1 MVSED
6 ETMEM
11 AVGDRLLVTGATG
24 LVGSHV
30 AERANRMG
38 IETRVIARK
47 PEAAAWLADAGVEV
61 LSGDMTDAESLSR
74 ACQGVTVVVHCAA
87 KVGDWGPVE
96 DYRDV
101 NVKGLE
107 ALIDAACG
115 NGSLKRFVHIS
126 SLGVYAARDHHGTD
140 ESEPPDRVGIDGYTL
155 TKVESEDLAR
165 ERFNAGSFP
174 LVVLRPGFVYGA
186 RDRTVLPRL
195 VERLASGGFKYLGS
209 GEQLLN
215 NVYIDNLVDAVFLAI
230 SRDDVLGEV
239 FNITDDRLVSKREFI
254 GTIARGAGLDEPTK
268 SVPLGVAKVLAT
280 LMEGTWKLLGKQEAP
295 LLSGARIKFL
305 GLNLDFDIG
314 KARRELGYEPAVDFA
329 EGMERTMEWYRQS
342 TAADT
347 TGS

>member
-1 MVSED
+1 M
-6 ETMEM
+6 
-11 AVGDRLLVTGATG
+11 G
-24 LVGSHV
+24 L
-30 AERANRMG
+30 A
-38 IETRVIARK
+38 TRVIVRN
-47 PEAAAWLADAGVEV
+47 PDAAAWLSESGVEV
-61 LSGDMTDAESLSR
+61 VTGDMTDADSLVR
-74 ACQGVTVVVHCAA
+74 AVQGVTVVVHCAA

-140 ESEPPDRVGIDGYTL
+140 ETEPPNREGIDGYTL

-165 ERFNAGSFP
+165 DRFTAGGFP
-174 LVVLRPGFVYGA
+174 LVVLRPGFVYGP
-186 RDRTVLPRL
+186 RDRTVIPRL
-195 VERLASGGFKYLGS
+195 IQRLATGGFKYLGS

-215 NVYIDNLVDAVFLAI
+215 NVYIDNLVDAVFLAV

-239 FNITDDRLVSKREFI
+239 FNITDERLVTKREFI
-254 GTIARGAGLDEPTK
+254 GTIARGAGLAEPTK
-268 SVPLGVAKVLAT
+268 SVPLGVAKILAT
-280 LMEGTWKLLGKQEAP
+280 AMEATWKLLGKQEAP

-314 KARRELGYEPAVDFA
+314 KARRELGYEPSVDFV
-329 EGMERTMEWYRQS
+329 EGMERTMSWYRES
-342 TAADT
+342 TASDAP
-347 TGS
+347 GPS